1 MRDAIFFMMGVAA
14 GALVMAVFTS
24 VTLLKTVPIWEKI
37 QEQITQCEEALPRNQ
52 HCEYKITAYIVESE
66 E

>member
-24 VTLLKTVPIWEKI
+24 VTLLKAVPIWEKI
-37 QEQITQCEEALPRNQ
+37 QEQITQCEAELPRHQ
-52 HCEYKITAYIVESE
+52 YCEYKITAYTKESE